1 MTTQL
6 NTRIVLRNDS
16 SAKWLENESVILLKG
31 EVGIEFTTDGKV
43 KIKIGDGVKTWAQL
57 DYFGGASEETLDLIK
72 TQLVDINNQIIENSE
87 NISAQNIVITELQD
101 DLADLIVTNST
112 LTARI
117 ETNEDNIALLNTNLA
132 NVYTKEETNTAITTA
147 VNNSDHLKRKIVISI
162 DSIDVNAVDA
172 EHYIYMVIN
181 ESGTYDEYMVL
192 DGELE
197 KVGDWKVDL
206 SDYAKTSDV
215 AAVQNELALITQT
228 VNQHSS
234 DLSQLNTT
242 VTNLSEIIGD
252 ADAENGLLQRVSA
265 AEVNITNLINDKA
278 NKATTLEGY
287 GITDAYT
294 KSEIS
299 DLIADITGGES
310 AADVLAELTAYK
322 SSNDNRVAALEAIGA
337 EKNTI
342 ETISFNDVIVEPD
355 ENRHVKLNYTLPAA
369 MADTL
374 GGVKSSDKENQVS
387 VNKDGYMEVNDVNV
401 NKLVQTDGDTLI
413 LNGGSS
419 AI

>member
-43 KIKIGDGVKTWAQL
+43 KVKIGDGVKTWAQL

-87 NISAQNIVITELQD
+87 SISAQNIIITELQD

-117 ETNEDNIALLNTNLA
+117 DTNENNIALLNTNLA
-132 NVYTKEETNTAITTA
+132 NVYTKEETNAAITTA
-147 VNNSDHLKRKIVISI
+147 VNNSDHLKRKIVISV

-197 KVGDWKVDL
+197 KVGDWKIDL
-206 SDYAKTSDV
+206 SDYAKISDV
-215 AAVQNELALITQT
+215 TAVQTELALIAQT

-242 VTNLSEIIGD
+242 VLSLSEIIGN

-265 AEVNITNLINDKA
+265 AETNIANLINNKA
-278 NKATTLEGY
+278 DKATTLEGY

-342 ETISFNDVIVEPD
+342 ETISFNGIVVEPD
-355 ENRHVKLNYTLPAA
+355 ENRHVELNYTLPAA

-387 VNKDGYMEVNDVNV
+387 VNKDGYMEVNNVNV

-413 LNGGSS
+413 LNGGTSTV
-419 AI
+419 